1 MTWSRRDFL
10 RTLSL
15 AAVGSIF
22 VPKFERWY
30 RLLPQLHYLDL
41 AWPTH
46 QEGDLGVLIVQ
57 TVNRVVVPDRWTFL
71 QQGETLDGGGKRL
84 GYVTAMYARVLP
96 GEPPPRARLRV
107 SGRERSFGQLCNF
120 RGVVPEGG
128 PFLELETPPRQMPC
142 LTIGLEPTPVL
153 YAQNPAH
160 LVGDVRAYRTPER
173 VVPQFVSSSS
183 RHT

>member
-1 MTWSRRDFL
+1 VTFTRREFL

-30 RLLPQLHYLDL
+30 RLLPQPHYLDL

-46 QEGDLGVLIVQ
+46 QDGDLGVLIVQ
-57 TVNRVVVPDRWTFL
+57 TANRVVVPDRWTFL
-71 QQGETLDGGGKRL
+71 QQGETLDDHGKRL
-84 GYVTAMYARVLP
+84 GFVTAMYARVLP

-120 RGVVPEGG
+120 RGVIPEGA
-128 PFLELETPPRQMPC
+128 PFLELGVQPRQMPT
-142 LTIGLEPTPVL
+142 LALSL
-153 YAQNPAH
+153 APAFADH
-160 LVGDVRAYRTPER
+160 APDAADVRVHTLDRARA
-173 VVPQFVSSSS
+173 VPRFVSSSS
-183 RHT
+183 YRHT